1 MRMQGGCCAY
11 GGQAGG
17 RVHACGEGTHAHRV
31 HFAFQGGL
39 GWRWRQG
46 GGKGGGGEAEGE
58 EDGDNGEGGEAQ
70 RVVNG
75 GGVGGGRWWRRRWW
89 QRHYLCQ
96 AEAYPHVRGRRWR
109 LRGGRC
115 GWRRCGG
122 DGETV
127 GDDGG
132 RRRRWRWW
140 SRWRRRGWRRWR
152 RAARA
157 GASVEG
163 RTFGED
169 SQLEP
174 LGNERMK
181 LPLGP

>member
-1 MRMQGGCCAY
+1 MVRMQGGCCAY

-75 GGVGGGRWWRRRWW
+75 GG
-89 QRHYLCQ
+89 
-96 AEAYPHVRGRRWR
+96 GRR
-109 LRGGRC
+109 
-115 GWRRCGG
+115 
-122 DGETV
+122 
-127 GDDGG
+127 
-132 RRRRWRWW
+132 
-140 SRWRRRGWRRWR
+140 S
-152 RAARA
+152 
-157 GASVEG
+157 
-163 RTFGED
+163 
-169 SQLEP
+169 
-174 LGNERMK
+174 
-181 LPLGP
+181 

>member
-1 MRMQGGCCAY
+1 MVRMQGGCCAY

-75 GGVGGGRWWRRRWW
+75 GGVGGGKVVAKAMVAKA
-89 QRHYLCQ
+89 LSL
-96 AEAYPHVRGRRWR
+96 P
-109 LRGGRC
+109 GGSISTCAR
-115 GWRRCGG
+115 
-122 DGETV
+122 EEV
-127 GDDGG
+127 AAA
-132 RRRRWRWW
+132 
-140 SRWRRRGWRRWR
+140 R
-152 RAARA
+152 RAVWVAAMWR
-157 GASVEG
+157 
-163 RTFGED
+163 
-169 SQLEP
+169 
-174 LGNERMK
+174 
-181 LPLGP
+181 

>member
-1 MRMQGGCCAY
+1 M
-11 GGQAGG
+11 
-17 RVHACGEGTHAHRV
+17 HACGEGTHAHRV

-58 EDGDNGEGGEAQ
+58 KDGDNGEGGEAQ

-75 GGVGGGRWWRRRWW
+75 GGVGGGRWWRRRWRW

-132 RRRRWRWW
+132 AETAVAMVVAMA
-140 SRWRRRGWRRWR
+140 
-152 RAARA
+152 AARVA
-157 GASVEG
+157 VKAEVEEG
-163 RTFGED
+163 GEGGWGCAVV
-169 SQLEP
+169 E
-174 LGNERMK
+174 
-181 LPLGP
+181 

>member
-1 MRMQGGCCAY
+1 MVRMQGGCCAY

-132 RRRRWRWW
+132 AETAVAMVVAMA
-140 SRWRRRGWRRWR
+140 
-152 RAARA
+152 AARVA
-157 GASVEG
+157 VKAEVEEG
-163 RTFGED
+163 GEGGWGCAVV
-169 SQLEP
+169 E
-174 LGNERMK
+174 
-181 LPLGP
+181 

>member
-1 MRMQGGCCAY
+1 MQGGCCAY

-75 GGVGGGRWWRRRWW
+75 GGRSWEGGG
-89 QRHYLCQ
+89 
-96 AEAYPHVRGRRWR
+96 G
-109 LRGGRC
+109 
-115 GWRRCGG
+115 GG
-122 DGETV
+122 DGGKGTLPCESQWAAREV
-127 GDDGG
+127 AAA
-132 RRRRWRWW
+132 
-140 SRWRRRGWRRWR
+140 R
-152 RAARA
+152 RAVWVAVVWR
-157 GASVEG
+157 
-163 RTFGED
+163 
-169 SQLEP
+169 
-174 LGNERMK
+174 
-181 LPLGP
+181 